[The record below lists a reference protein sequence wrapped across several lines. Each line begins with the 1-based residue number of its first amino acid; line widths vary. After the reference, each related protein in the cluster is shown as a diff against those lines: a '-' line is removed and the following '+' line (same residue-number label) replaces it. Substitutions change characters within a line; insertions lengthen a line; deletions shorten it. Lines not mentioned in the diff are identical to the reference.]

1 MISCGMRRLYG
12 EHAPIKGSD
21 GASPMANTRNVISDD
36 VDLRVI
42 WCKLAYLWRNPADTH
57 RKTIVLFV
65 FRISLRRL
73 WVRYPIFL
81 FFEHPVFRASRAI
94 KNSLRSL
101 NIHSQG
107 SSQGLSWSFYVAL
120 KVTFPRWDLLLC
132 SAAACACRAIESWT
146 PMDRIKQL
154 KRHEERENGNVG

>member
-12 EHAPIKGSD
+12 EHALIKGAD

-42 WCKLAYLWRNPADTH
+42 WGKHAQLCQNPADTH

-101 NIHSQG
+101 NIHSARFAG
-107 SSQGLSWSFYVAL
+107 
-120 KVTFPRWDLLLC
+120 KVCRGAFTSRSKLLFPVEICFCAAQLL
-132 SAAACACRAIESWT
+132 ARAGPSKLWRPWI
-146 PMDRIKQL
+146 
-154 KRHEERENGNVG
+154 G